1 MAEKRVLVIE
11 DDMDAASVLE
21 AYLRRD
27 GYQVSIA
34 SDGQKGLHM
43 ALTSKP
49 DLILLDVMLPKMN
62 GSEVLSALRQRSN
75 IPVIMVT
82 AIGDEPERIGAL
94 RYGADDYVVKPYNP
108 QEVVARVQAVLRRT
122 GYAIREEAI
131 LTFENLSVDLTSVTA
146 SIALSPSESVVL
158 DLTPT
163 EFNILVTL
171 LKAPNR
177 AFTRGEL
184 LEASLPESDALER
197 VVDTHVHNLRKK
209 LNQYDIINVLVTVR
223 SVGYRFR

>member
-1 MAEKRVLVIE
+1 MTEKRVLIIE
-11 DDMDAASVLE
+11 DDRDSASILE

-34 SDGQKGLHM
+34 TDGQSGLDM
-43 ALTSKP
+43 ALSGKP
-49 DLILLDVMLPKMN
+49 DLVLLDIMLPKMN
-62 GSEVLSALRQRSN
+62 GSEVLSALRKHGN

-108 QEVVARVQAVLRRT
+108 QEVVARVHAVLRRVN
-122 GYAIREEAI
+122 YSAPKDDV
-131 LTFENLSVDLTSVTA
+131 LTFENLSVDLASVTA
-146 SIALSPSESVVL
+146 RITPPSSETITL

-163 EFNILVTL
+163 EFNILATL
-171 LKAPNR
+171 LRAPNR
-177 AFTRGEL
+177 AFTRSEL
-184 LEASLPESDALER
+184 LGACLPESDALER

-209 LNQYDIINVLVTVR
+209 LNAHSMVNVLVTVR
-223 SVGYRFR
+223 AVGYRFR

>member
-1 MAEKRVLVIE
+1 
-11 DDMDAASVLE
+11 
-21 AYLRRD
+21 
-27 GYQVSIA
+27 
-34 SDGQKGLHM
+34 M

-75 IPVIMVT
+75 IPVIMVS
-82 AIGDEPERIGAL
+82 AIGDDPERIGAL

-108 QEVVARVQAVLRRT
+108 QEVMARVQAVLRRT
-122 GYAIREEAI
+122 GYAIREDAI
-131 LTFENLSVDLTSVTA
+131 LTFENLSVDPTSVTA
-146 SIALSPSESVVL
+146 SIAVSPSDSVVL

-184 LEASLPESDALER
+184 LEACLPESDALER

-209 LNQYDIINVLVTVR
+209 LNQYNIINVLVTVR